1 MGRPTQPRR
10 TNRYTPE
17 FKLQAVKFSH
27 MDGVQVRDVAEAL
40 DIHPFMLSRWRKEV
54 RDGLIKPSPPPRKP
68 KFTTK
73 SPRRTASD
81 KAAIGRLRKQRTATE
96 RELRRYAQLQR
107 DHALLEQEH
116 ALLKKAIRFTSAR
129 KATRSRSSTRKR
141 IASA

>member
-17 FKLQAVKFSH
+17 FKLQAVKLSH

-54 RDGLIKPSPPPRKP
+54 REGLIKPSPPRRKP
-68 KFTTK
+68 RAKK
-73 SPRRTASD
+73 PQRRAAAD
-81 KAAIGRLRKQRTATE
+81 KAEISRLRKQRASSE
-96 RELRRYAQLQR
+96 RELRRYAELKRQ
-107 DHALLEQEH
+107 HALLEQEH

-129 KATRSRSSTRKR
+129 KPTRSRSSSRKR
-141 IASA
+141 TGSA

>member
-10 TNRYTPE
+10 TNRYTLE
-17 FKLQAVKFSH
+17 FKLQAVKLSH

-54 RDGLIKPSPPPRKP
+54 RDGLIKPSPPAKAKAAAKP
-68 KFTTK
+68 K
-73 SPRRTASD
+73 RRTATD
-81 KAAIGRLRKQRTATE
+81 KAEIGRLRKQRASTE
-96 RELRRYAQLQR
+96 RELRRYAQLKR

-129 KATRSRSSTRKR
+129 KPTRSPSSSRKR
-141 IASA
+141 TASA